1 MVHWLMVDDSGGHEA
16 IQGEVFEHD
25 VGDATKND
33 VVRVLNSSIKHVND
47 VTDRK
52 RQDQAHVPST

>member
-1 MVHWLMVDDSGGHEA
+1 MVDDSGGHEA